1 MADASEIPPPA
12 AAGRRSRR
20 PSAQPND
27 RLRQRTEEKL
37 LDAALEA
44 IRRFGVAKLGMGDVS
59 ELAGVSRGTAYRYFE
74 SADELLAELGR
85 REARR
90 FEAEVWRLLTYTPE
104 EQRLSAALD
113 LASRMA
119 REHPLLQR
127 LPETDPAL
135 VLTELRRRYPEIRR
149 IFQALLGPLY
159 ARTAPARAGIVDPD
173 QLVDWTVRL
182 LISTFLFPDE
192 LLPGSAD
199 RLGAIFEM
207 LSPASVAAPAAEPSA
222 VPAPDSH
229 PPHQEKT

>member
-1 MADASEIPPPA
+1 MDDRSRSGPPA
-12 AAGRRSRR
+12 SARSRSR
-20 PSAQPND
+20 AASRQPNE

-44 IRRFGVAKLGMGDVS
+44 IGRFGVAKLGMGDVS

-74 SADELLAELGR
+74 SCDELLAELGR

-90 FEAEVWRLLTYTPE
+90 FEEEVWRLLTYTPE
-104 EQRLSAALD
+104 EERLRAALD
-113 LASRMA
+113 LATRMA

-159 ARTAPARAGIVDPD
+159 ARTAPVRAGLVDAD
-173 QLVDWTVRL
+173 QLIDWTVRL
-182 LISTFLFPDE
+182 LISTFLFPDDR
-192 LLPGSAD
+192 LSGSAD
-199 RLGAIFEM
+199 RLGAIFQLLAPQPDATPPEQE
-207 LSPASVAAPAAEPSA
+207 PA
-222 VPAPDSH
+222 
-229 PPHQEKT
+229 